1 MGIKSVMNTDRLY
14 WLGRYSERVFTTLK
28 LFSESFDTLIEQY
41 GEDHRGFCAS
51 LEIPDVYIDKDDFID
66 RYAFSLDDP
75 NSIISNL
82 HRAYDNAIELR
93 EEIGSE
99 TLSFIQMAIYEMN
112 TAKLS
117 EAPLLHFQKITDAI
131 LAFWGCVDD
140 QIDDENTR
148 NIIKIGKRVERL
160 DLYARLK
167 KDRTAIRREINR
179 LSGRICRTDLIY
191 RKEDVQKLKDLAEE
205 PELNYRDIILTVEQL
220 VEC

>member
-1 MGIKSVMNTDRLY
+1 MNTDRLY
-14 WLGRYSERVFTTLK
+14 WLGRYSERVYTTLK
-28 LFSESFDTLIEQY
+28 LFSASFDTLIEQY
-41 GEDHRGFCAS
+41 TVEHKGFCES
-51 LEIPDVYIDKDDFID
+51 LELPDIYRDKDDFID
-66 RYAFSLDDP
+66 RYAFSLEDP

-99 TLSFIQMAIYEMN
+99 TLSFIQIAIYEMN
-112 TAKLS
+112 KAKLS
-117 EAPLLHFQKITDAI
+117 QAPLLYFQKITDAI

-167 KDRTAIRREINR
+167 KGPEAIRREVNR
-179 LSGRICRTDLIY
+179 LAGRISRTDLIY
-191 RKEDVQKLKDLAEE
+191 SQGDLAKLKVLAAAPE
-205 PELNYRDIILTVEQL
+205 PNYREIIRIVEQL

>member
-14 WLGRYSERVFTTLK
+14 WLGRYSERVYTTLK
-28 LFSESFDTLIEQY
+28 LFSISFDTLIEQY
-41 GEDHRGFCAS
+41 AEDYRSFCES
-51 LEIPDVYIDKDDFID
+51 IEIPDIYRDKDDFID
-66 RYAFSLDDP
+66 RYAFSPEDT

-82 HRAYDNAIELR
+82 QRAYDNAIELR

-99 TLSFIQMAIYEMN
+99 TLSFIQIAIYEMN
-112 TAKLS
+112 AARRS
-117 EAPLLHFQKITDAI
+117 DAPLLYFQKITDAI

-167 KDRTAIRREINR
+167 KSPTAIRREINR
-179 LSGRICRTDLIY
+179 LAGRISRTDLIY
-191 RKEDVQKLKDLAEE
+191 SKDDLQMLRDLGTAPE
-205 PELNYRDIILTVEQL
+205 PDYREIIRIVEQL

>member
-14 WLGRYSERVFTTLK
+14 WLGRYSERVYTTLK
-28 LFSESFDTLIEQY
+28 LFSISFDTLIEQY
-41 GEDHRGFCAS
+41 AEDYRSFCES
-51 LEIPDVYIDKDDFID
+51 IEIPDIYRDKDDFID
-66 RYAFSLDDP
+66 RYAFSPEDT

-82 HRAYDNAIELR
+82 QRAYDNAIELR

-99 TLSFIQMAIYEMN
+99 TLSFIQIAIYEMN
-112 TAKLS
+112 AARRS
-117 EAPLLHFQKITDAI
+117 DAPLLYFQKITDAI
-131 LAFWGCVDD
+131 LAFWGCADD

-167 KDRTAIRREINR
+167 KSPTAIRREINR
-179 LSGRICRTDLIY
+179 LAGRISRTDLIY
-191 RKEDVQKLKDLAEE
+191 SKDDLQTLKDLAAAPE
-205 PELNYRDIILTVEQL
+205 PDYREIIRIVEQL

>member
-14 WLGRYSERVFTTLK
+14 WLGRYSERVYTTLK
-28 LFSESFDTLIEQY
+28 LFSISFDTLIEQY
-41 GEDHRGFCAS
+41 AEDYRSFCES
-51 LEIPDVYIDKDDFID
+51 IEIPDIYRDKDDFID
-66 RYAFSLDDP
+66 RYAFSPEDP

-82 HRAYDNAIELR
+82 QRAYDNAIELR

-99 TLSFIQMAIYEMN
+99 TLSFIQIAIYEMN
-112 TAKLS
+112 AAKLS
-117 EAPLLHFQKITDAI
+117 DAPLLHFQKITDAI

-160 DLYARLK
+160 DLYARLRK
-167 KDRTAIRREINR
+167 SPGPIQREVNR
-179 LSGRICRTDLIY
+179 LAGRISRTDLIY
-191 RKEDVQKLKDLAEE
+191 SKDDLQTLKDLAAAPE
-205 PELNYRDIILTVEQL
+205 PDYREIIRIVEQL

>member
-14 WLGRYSERVFTTLK
+14 WLGRYSERVYTTLK
-28 LFSESFDTLIEQY
+28 LFSISFDTLIEQY
-41 GEDHRGFCAS
+41 AEDYRSFCES
-51 LEIPDVYIDKDDFID
+51 IEIPDIYRDKDDFID
-66 RYAFSLDDP
+66 RYAFSLEDP

-82 HRAYDNAIELR
+82 QRAYDNAIELR

-99 TLSFIQMAIYEMN
+99 TLSFIQIDIYEMN
-112 TAKLS
+112 AAKLS
-117 EAPLLHFQKITDAI
+117 DAPLLHFQKITDAI

-160 DLYARLK
+160 DLYARLRK
-167 KDRTAIRREINR
+167 SPGAIQREVNR
-179 LSGRICRTDLIY
+179 LAGRISRTDLIY
-191 RKEDVQKLKDLAEE
+191 SKDDLQTLKDLAAAPE
-205 PELNYRDIILTVEQL
+205 PDYREIIRIVEQL

>member
-1 MGIKSVMNTDRLY
+1 MGIKSVINTDRLY
-14 WLGRYSERVFTTLK
+14 WLGRYTERVYTTLR
-28 LFSESFDTLIEQY
+28 LFSLSFDTLIEQY
-41 GEDHRGFCAS
+41 VVDRTGFCAS
-51 LEIPDVYIDKDDFID
+51 LEIPDIYKDKDDFINT
-66 RYAFSLDDP
+66 YAFSLEDP

-82 HRAYDNAIELR
+82 YRAYDNAIELR

-99 TLSFIQMAIYEMN
+99 TLAFIQIAIYEMN
-112 TAKLS
+112 SAKIS

-148 NIIKIGKRVERL
+148 NILKVGKRVERV

-167 KDRTAIRREINR
+167 KDQPSIQRETGRLIHRIRRTN
-179 LSGRICRTDLIY
+179 LIY
-191 RKEDVQKLKDLAEE
+191 SQDDLVKLQELADA
-205 PELNYRDIILTVEQL
+205 PQLDSRGIIRIVEQL

>member
-1 MGIKSVMNTDRLY
+1 MNTDRLF
-14 WLGRYSERVFTTLK
+14 WLGRYSERVYTTLK
-28 LFSESFDTLIEQY
+28 LFSLSFDTLIEQQ
-41 GEDHRGFCAS
+41 GDDHRAFCES
-51 LEIPDVYIDKDDFID
+51 LEIPDVYADNDDFLA
-66 RYAFSLDDP
+66 RYPFSLEDP

-112 TAKLS
+112 AAKRS
-117 EAPLLHFQKITDAI
+117 EAPLLQFQKITDAI
-131 LAFWGCVDD
+131 LAFWGCADD

-148 NIIKIGKRVERL
+148 NIIKIGKRVERI

-167 KDRTAIRREINR
+167 KDRTAICRDIKR
-179 LSGRICRTDLIY
+179 LSWRIGRTDLIY
-191 RKEDVQKLKDLAEE
+191 SKEKLAKLQALAEAPALDHQE
-205 PELNYRDIILTVEQL
+205 IIRTVEQL

>member
-14 WLGRYSERVFTTLK
+14 WLGRYSERVYTTLK
-28 LFSESFDTLIEQY
+28 LFSISFDTLIEQY
-41 GEDHRGFCAS
+41 SEDHQEFCRS
-51 LEIPDVYIDKDDFID
+51 LEIPNIYRDKDDFID
-66 RYAFSLDDP
+66 TYAFSLDDP

-99 TLSFIQMAIYEMN
+99 TLSFIQIAIYEMN
-112 TAKLS
+112 YAKAS
-117 EAPLLHFQKITDAI
+117 DAPLLHFQKITDAL

-160 DLYARLK
+160 DLYARLE
-167 KDRTAIRREINR
+167 KDRSAIRREVNR
-179 LSGRICRTDLIY
+179 LAGRISRTDLIY
-191 RKEDVQKLKDLAEE
+191 RKEDLQKLKDLAEE
-205 PELNYRDIILTVEQL
+205 PELRYRDIILTVEQL

>member
-14 WLGRYSERVFTTLK
+14 WLGRYSERVYTTLK
-28 LFSESFDTLIEQY
+28 LFSISFDTLIEQY
-41 GEDHRGFCAS
+41 AEDYRSFCES
-51 LEIPDVYIDKDDFID
+51 IEIPDIYRDKDDFID
-66 RYAFSLDDP
+66 RYAFSPEDP

-82 HRAYDNAIELR
+82 RRAYDNAIELR

-99 TLSFIQMAIYEMN
+99 TLSFIQIAIYEMN
-112 TAKLS
+112 AAKLS
-117 EAPLLHFQKITDAI
+117 DAPLLHFQKITDAI

-167 KDRTAIRREINR
+167 KSPGAIRREVNR
-179 LSGRICRTDLIY
+179 LAGRISRTDLIY
-191 RKEDVQKLKDLAEE
+191 SKDDLKKLQDLSAAPE
-205 PELNYRDIILTVEQL
+205 PDYREIIRIVEQL

>member
-1 MGIKSVMNTDRLY
+1 MGIKSVINTDRLY
-14 WLGRYSERVFTTLK
+14 WLGRYSERVYTTLK
-28 LFSESFDTLIEQY
+28 LFSLSFDTLIEQY
-41 GEDHRGFCAS
+41 GEDHKSFCES
-51 LEIPDVYIDKDDFID
+51 LEIPDIYRDKDDFID
-66 RYAFSLDDP
+66 RYAFSLEDP

-99 TLSFIQMAIYEMN
+99 TLSFIQIAIYEMN
-112 TAKLS
+112 SAKRS
-117 EAPLLHFQKITDAI
+117 EAPLLYFQKITDAL

-148 NIIKIGKRVERL
+148 NILKIGKRVERL

-167 KDRTAIRREINR
+167 KARASIRREVNR
-179 LSGRICRTDLIY
+179 LAGRISRTDLIY
-191 RKEDVQKLKDLAEE
+191 APEDVQKLKELIDA
-205 PELNYRDIILTVEQL
+205 PELDYREMIRIVEQL